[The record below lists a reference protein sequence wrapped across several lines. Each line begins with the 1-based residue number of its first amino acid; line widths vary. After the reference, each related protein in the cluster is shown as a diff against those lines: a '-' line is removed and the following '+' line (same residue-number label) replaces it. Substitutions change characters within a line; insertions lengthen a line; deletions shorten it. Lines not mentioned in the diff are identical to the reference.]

1 MLLTLKIYLICLPF
15 TLLLDYIWLAKLMQ
29 GFYVTQLGS
38 YARVRGTTIVPVYWA
53 AAVVYLLLPLGIVL
67 FALPRVDYNHLL
79 LSSLGWG
86 ALFGLVVY
94 GIYDLTNMS
103 TLESWPIRMVWIDI
117 CWGCFLCGVT
127 NGFAALLSRWLQ

>member
-1 MLLTLKIYLICLPF
+1 MPHIIKIYLLCLPF

-29 GFYVTQLGS
+29 GFYISELGT
-38 YARVRGTTIVPVYWA
+38 YARVRGNTIIPVYWA
-53 AAVVYLLLPLGIVL
+53 AAIVYLLLPLGIVL
-67 FALPRVDYNHLL
+67 FALPQVDQAHLV

-94 GIYDLTNMS
+94 GIYDMTNMS
-103 TLESWPIRMVWIDI
+103 TLERWPAKMVWIDI

-127 NGFAALLSRWLQ
+127 TCFAALVSRWLQ

>member
-1 MLLTLKIYLICLPF
+1 MLLTLKIYLLCLPF

-53 AAVVYLLLPLGIVL
+53 AAMVYLLLPLGIVL
-67 FALPRVDYNHLL
+67 FALPQVDYSHLL

-94 GIYDLTNMS
+94 GVYDLTNMS
-103 TLESWPIRMVWIDI
+103 TLESWPVKMVWIDI